1 MNKLASAIALG
12 IGSAVGTSALAGD
25 AIHDWTGFSAGV
37 EAGIDH
43 ARSKWNGDYAETGSS
58 ETTLGKSSGTGS
70 AFAGYTLLSG
80 NLAYGAEVDYGFFG
94 GSKSAQ
100 FAAASCSVSTPCE
113 SARPHAAFDGP
124 EGLVTSIESKAK
136 SLGSARV
143 KLGYATGDALFYAT
157 GGVAFGDFNNILASN
172 GGFSESASK
181 HVGWAGGVGADYAL
195 NAQLAVRLEGMY
207 YGFGSKT
214 FDGTDVSV
222 KNSAYTVR
230 VGVVYKF

>member
-12 IGSAVGTSALAGD
+12 IGSAVGTSAFAAD
-25 AIHDWTGFSAGV
+25 AIHDWTGISAGV
-37 EAGIDH
+37 EGGIDH
-43 ARSKWNGDYAETGSS
+43 ARSKWNGDFSS
-58 ETTLGKSSGTGS
+58 TASSGTTLSKSSGTGS
-70 AFAGYTLLSG
+70 AFAGYTLQSG
-80 NLAYGAEVDYGFFG
+80 NLTYGAEVDYGFFA

-100 FAAASCSVSTPCE
+100 I
-113 SARPHAAFDGP
+113 DGG

-143 KLGYATGDALFYAT
+143 KLGYASGDTLFYVT
-157 GGVAFGDFNNILASN
+157 GGVAFGDFNNVLATN
-172 GGFSESASK
+172 GGLSESASK
-181 HVGWAGGVGADYAL
+181 HVGWAGGLGADYAL
-195 NAQLAVRLEGMY
+195 DAHLAVRLEGMY

-222 KNSAYTVR
+222 KNSAYTIR

>member
-12 IGSAVGTSALAGD
+12 IGSAVGTTAFAAD

-37 EAGIDH
+37 EAGVDH
-43 ARSKWNGDYAETGSS
+43 ARSKWNGSLSRTPGEQ
-58 ETTLGKSSGTGS
+58 TLGKSSGTGS
-70 AFAGYTLLSG
+70 AFAGYTLQSG

-94 GSKSAQ
+94 GSKGAQ
-100 FAAASCSVSTPCE
+100 I
-113 SARPHAAFDGP
+113 DGG
-124 EGLVTSIESKAK
+124 EGFVTSIESKPK

-143 KLGYATGDALFYAT
+143 KLGYAAGDTLFYAT
-157 GGVAFGDFNNILASN
+157 GGFAFGNFHNVLSTN
-172 GGFSESASK
+172 GGFSETASK
-181 HVGWAGGVGADYAL
+181 HVGWAGGIGADYAL
-195 NAQLAVRLEGMY
+195 EAKLAVRLEGMY

-222 KNSAYTVR
+222 KNNAYAVR

>member
-1 MNKLASAIALG
+1 MNKLASAIAFG
-12 IGSAVGTSALAGD
+12 IGSAVGTSALAAD
-25 AIHDWTGFSAGV
+25 ATHDWTGFSAGV

-43 ARSKWNGDYAETGSS
+43 ARSKWNGDYAQADSS
-58 ETTLGKSSGTGS
+58 ETTLGKSSATGS
-70 AFAGYTLLSG
+70 AFAGYTVQSG

-100 FAAASCSVSTPCE
+100 F
-113 SARPHAAFDGP
+113 DGP
-124 EGLVTSIESKAK
+124 EGLVTSIQSKAK

-143 KLGYATGDALFYAT
+143 KLGYASGDTLFYAT
-157 GGVAFGDFNNILASN
+157 GGVAFGDFQNILASN

-195 NAQLAVRLEGMY
+195 NAQMAVRLEGMY
-207 YGFGSKT
+207 YGFGSKS